1 MARIRLAGVGGIIRA
16 VFPLTL
22 RGLCLLLLSAAI
34 LAVGVVRAD
43 LAALFWGSSF
53 LLFTIYSLLVGHVFR
68 LSLRRRRNRAPDFLS
83 CVLPAN
89 GLPRGELA
97 QASVSLRLPR
107 AFPPGFSVRLSL
119 PLAWH
124 ERSIDTVRVK
134 LSPGENRPTVEFQ
147 PPHRGVFA
155 SQAAVL
161 EARDLLGF
169 TSHRLAVPQQESLT
183 VFPAVRKVDPAQLVL
198 EQADEAAL
206 SARRR
211 RSEELLEARKYYP
224 GDDVRR
230 LNWKVYAHTDE
241 LFLRIGEEVPP
252 PESRVLF
259 VLDLSPNAHVPA
271 SARTDYLDRLVESCT
286 ASMTALTARGLDVML
301 SLPGARECR
310 AYSDESRDALMAA
323 LADAWWTDA
332 PWTPDLPRRGMHVAV
347 WSSPDSPG
355 LPRIMATVR
364 EKGWGASLFLQGLPG
379 PPASPRPTLRSLF
392 FIPKDKAEDRGP
404 AAVRKKEREA
414 FQALL
419 DRDLARYNSSEW
431 KVRHAAEV

>member
-1 MARIRLAGVGGIIRA
+1 MARVWGGFIHTI
-16 VFPLTL
+16 FPLTL
-22 RGLCLLLLSAAI
+22 RGLCILLLSATL
-34 LAVGVVRAD
+34 LAAGVVRAD

-53 LLFTIYSLLVGHVFR
+53 LLFTLYSLIVGHVFR
-68 LSLRRRRNRAPDFLS
+68 LSLRRRRTRAPDFLS

-89 GLPRGELA
+89 GVPPGETAEAHAAVL
-97 QASVSLRLPR
+97 LPR

-119 PLAWH
+119 PLVWH
-124 ERSIDTVRVK
+124 ERRIDSVAVR
-134 LSPGENRPTVEFQ
+134 LSPGDNRPTVAFSPLQ
-147 PPHRGVFA
+147 RGVFA
-155 SQAAVL
+155 SDAAVL

-169 TSHRLAVPQQESLT
+169 TSHRLAVAQQESLT
-183 VFPAVRKVDPAQLVL
+183 VFPAVRKVDPTQLVL

-271 SARTDYLDRLVESCT
+271 SVRADYLDRLVESCT
-286 ASMTALTARGLDVML
+286 ASMVALMAKGLDVML
-301 SLPGARECR
+301 SLPGMRECR
-310 AYSDESRDALMAA
+310 AYSDETVMSA

-332 PWTPDLPRRGMHVAV
+332 PWAPDLPRRGMHVAV
-347 WSSPDSPG
+347 WSSPGS
-355 LPRIMATVR
+355 RVFRTS
-364 EKGWGASLFLQGLPG
+364 WQ
-379 PPASPRPTLRSLF
+379 RS
-392 FIPKDKAEDRGP
+392 R
-404 AAVRKKEREA
+404 R
-414 FQALL
+414 
-419 DRDLARYNSSEW
+419 RDGG
-431 KVRHAAEV
+431 